1 MLNRCPDGRNFLTW
15 KNATQLRSARATRS
29 LDGLVLLSLDVVPL
43 ALEERLS
50 DAAVELLALL
60 RFASLLVLL
69 RFVSL
74 LMLLRFA
81 SLLVPLRLVSLLM
94 LPRFASVVVLAGG
107 GFALELGAGVLCVV
121 LLLGLLP

>member
-43 ALEERLS
+43 ALDERLS
-50 DAAVELLALL
+50 DAVVE
-60 RFASLLVLL
+60 LVLL
-69 RFVSL
+69 RFASL

-81 SLLVPLRLVSLLM
+81 SLLVLLRLVSLLM
-94 LPRFASVVVLAGG
+94 LPRVASGFVFGGG
-107 GFALELGAGVLCVV
+107 GFVL
-121 LLLGLLP
+121 